1 MSHPTA
7 RRAKRRRTLLAT
19 FVSASVAL
27 GIVGASASHHQADAA
42 PNDGADLIVMKDAAH
57 VKMENGKPVFDAN
70 GLPVALDSTADGP
83 IGEFN
88 VGDYVVYRINVLNRG
103 RGVVN
108 NINVFDSLPKQ
119 ITYQNSWT
127 RRCTTDFY
135 FVVPTDHLWVRYGQ
149 SFDPNPDYSGE
160 LKLPCESSNTFGSY
174 NYCGAMW
181 NTGTGELA
189 YLDYG
194 TLYVLGR
201 VNEKG
206 AGEEISNNA
215 IISNFKS
222 ENGKSSVDMWT
233 ANITVAPKAANAQY
247 EPIVETEVCETP
259 TPSPTP
265 STTTPTPSPSTS
277 TTTPSPSPSTTSTT
291 PSPSVSTTTTPTP
304 STSSPTPKTPLAR
317 TGAPLALFAGAALL
331 TGSAGVYA
339 SRKRKLG

>member
-1 MSHPTA
+1 MSHLTA

-135 FVVPTDHLWVRYGQ
+135 SVAPTDHLWVRYGQ
-149 SFDPNPDYSGE
+149 SFDPNPDY
-160 LKLPCESSNTFGSY
+160 CESSNTFGSY

-291 PSPSVSTTTTPTP
+291 PSPSASTTTPTP